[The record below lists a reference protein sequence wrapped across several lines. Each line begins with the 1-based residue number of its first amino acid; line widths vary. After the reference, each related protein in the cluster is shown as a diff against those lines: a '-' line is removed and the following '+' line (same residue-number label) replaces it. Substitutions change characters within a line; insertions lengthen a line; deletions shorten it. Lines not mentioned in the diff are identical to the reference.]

1 MDTVTPFLWYDT
13 QALEA
18 AEHYVSVFSSRPG
31 ADPDGSRILD
41 VARQGEAGPGEAG
54 PVFMVTFEL
63 EGQRLMAL
71 NGGSHHTFNESFS
84 LFVRCQTQEEVDH
97 LWDSLTSGGG
107 DESMCGWLKDR
118 YGLSWQIVP
127 SALMELMGDP
137 DPAKAQ
143 AVTQAMLQMR
153 KIEIDGLRR
162 AYEAA

>member
-1 MDTVTPFLWYDT
+1 MGKVTPFLWYDT

-31 ADPDGSRILD
+31 ADPDGSGILD
-41 VARQGEAGPGEAG
+41 VARQGEGVPGEPG
-54 PVFMVTFEL
+54 PVLMVTFEL
-63 EGQRLMAL
+63 EGQRIMAL
-71 NGGSHHTFNESFS
+71 NGGPHTTFNDSFS
-84 LFVRCQTQEEVDH
+84 LFVRCETQEGIDH
-97 LWDSLTSGGG
+97 FWDSLTAGGG
-107 DESMCGWLKDR
+107 EESMCGWLKDR

-127 SALMELMGDP
+127 TVLMDLMGDP

-153 KIEIDGLRR
+153 KIQIDGLRR